1 MCSVCSTQ
9 QLDDNTFIYLFFA
22 NASQNSATPKKIVSH
37 QTRKRNS
44 QITIAATIAEAAA
57 AAAPPT
63 TATAEINSV
72 CINKISPES

>member
-1 MCSVCSTQ
+1 MCVLCAARSSLTTSH
-9 QLDDNTFIYLFFA
+9 LFIFFA

-57 AAAPPT
+57 AAAPT